1 MSARHVARLGVA
13 SVIAT
18 TALLTAPID
27 RPAASAAPCPDVEVV
42 FARATTEPP
51 GVGAVGQAFVDA
63 LRPQVGS
70 RSLSVYPVNYPAS
83 DDFATSASIGAHDAS
98 AHVQSIAASCP
109 ATKMVLGGYSQGAL
123 VVDLITAVPVSL
135 AGFTPSPMPS
145 EVADH
150 VAAVAVF
157 GNPMDRY
164 VGMQLPA
171 VSPQYGA
178 KTIDLCASGD
188 AICAPT
194 GNMSAPSHDEMFS
207 PAHLSYVQSGMA
219 AEAAGFAA
227 GRI

>member
-1 MSARHVARLGVA
+1 MSRTCRGRGIVVRL
-13 SVIAT
+13 
-18 TALLTAPID
+18 
-27 RPAASAAPCPDVEVV
+27 AAP
-42 FARATTEPP
+42 
-51 GVGAVGQAFVDA
+51 
-63 LRPQVGS
+63 
-70 RSLSVYPVNYPAS
+70 
-83 DDFATSASIGAHDAS
+83 
-98 AHVQSIAASCP
+98 
-109 ATKMVLGGYSQGAL
+109 
-123 VVDLITAVPVSL
+123 AVPVSL

-150 VAAVAVF
+150 VAVVAVF